1 MGHHIQVRI
10 VIVRSYTTIQIY
22 LSSILEGVVLVNL
35 VLSGRRGM
43 KQRRYATTK
52 LPCFTMSLSLI
63 GFRIL
68 EKLRTR
74 RASTQI

>member
-10 VIVRSYTTIQIY
+10 DVVKFHTTIQIY
-22 LSSILEGVVLVNL
+22 LSSIREGVVLVNV
-35 VLSGRRGM
+35 VLSGRKGM
-43 KQRRYATTK
+43 KQRHYATTK

-68 EKLRTR
+68 EKHRMR
-74 RASTQI
+74 RISTQI